1 MILKQMPIL
10 LFILIISNVY
20 GQHDLTE
27 LPLDRFRPNSVYRIP
42 VTDVEKPAYP
52 VIDMHSHN
60 YAQSEK
66 EIEQWVKTMDKLGI
80 EKTVI
85 LSKQTGAGFDSVLTK
100 YSKYPEKFEIWCGID
115 FTGYDTDPN
124 WTENAIKELERC
136 HRIGATGVGELGDK
150 GEGLVYSIPTPAYGL
165 HIDDPAM
172 RPILDKCAEL
182 DMPVNIHVAEPIW
195 MYEEMDSTND
205 GLMNAYTW
213 RIDLSKKN
221 ILSHSELIQ
230 TLENALQRNPKTTFI
245 ACHFAN
251 CSYDLD
257 ILGNLLDK
265 YPNLWADNSARYA
278 ETAPIPRYM
287 KSFYNKY
294 QNRLV
299 YGTDMGFNEDMYKI
313 TFRILE
319 TEDEHFYE
327 TELFNYHWPCNGF
340 NLSDSVLTKIYK
352 ENALIILNSK

>member
-1 MILKQMPIL
+1 MPLL
-10 LFILIISNVY
+10 LFIFIISNVY

-27 LPLDRFRPNSVYRIP
+27 LPLNKFRPKSVYRIP
-42 VTDVEKPAYP
+42 LTNVEKPAYP
-52 VIDMHSHN
+52 VIDMHSHD

-85 LSKQTGAGFDSVLTK
+85 LSKQTGAGFDSVLAK

-115 FTGYDTDPN
+115 FTGYDTDTN

-136 HRIGATGVGELGDK
+136 HRMGATGVGELGDK
-150 GEGLVYSIPTPAYGL
+150 GKGLVYSVPTPAYGL
-165 HIDDPAM
+165 HIDDPAIK
-172 RPILDKCAEL
+172 PILDKCAEL

-213 RIDLSKKN
+213 RIDLSEKN
-221 ILSHSELIQ
+221 ILNHNELIQ

-251 CSYDLD
+251 CSFDLE
-257 ILGNLLDK
+257 ILGNLLDN

-340 NLSDSVLTKIYK
+340 GLPDSVLKKIYK

>member
-1 MILKQMPIL
+1 MILKQMPLL
-10 LFILIISNVY
+10 LFIFIISNVY

-27 LPLDRFRPNSVYRIP
+27 LPLNKFRPKSVYRIP
-42 VTDVEKPAYP
+42 LTNVEKPAYP
-52 VIDMHSHN
+52 VIDMHSHD

-85 LSKQTGAGFDSVLTK
+85 LSKQTGAGFDSVLAK

-115 FTGYDTDPN
+115 FTGYDTDTN

-136 HRIGATGVGELGDK
+136 HRMGATGVGELGDK
-150 GEGLVYSIPTPAYGL
+150 GKGLVYSVPTPAYGL
-165 HIDDPAM
+165 HIDDPAIK
-172 RPILDKCAEL
+172 PILDKCAEL

-213 RIDLSKKN
+213 RIDLSEKN
-221 ILSHSELIQ
+221 ILNHNELIQ

-251 CSYDLD
+251 CSFDLE
-257 ILGNLLDK
+257 ILGNLLDN

-319 TEDEHFYE
+319 TEDEHFY
-327 TELFNYHWPCNGF
+327 
-340 NLSDSVLTKIYK
+340 DSPDPHFL
-352 ENALIILNSK
+352 

>member
-1 MILKQMPIL
+1 MILKQMPLL
-10 LFILIISNVY
+10 LFIFIISNVY

-27 LPLDRFRPNSVYRIP
+27 LPLNKFRPKSVYRIP
-42 VTDVEKPAYP
+42 LTNVEKPAYP
-52 VIDMHSHN
+52 VIDMHSHD

-85 LSKQTGAGFDSVLTK
+85 LSKQTGAGFDSVLAK

-115 FTGYDTDPN
+115 FTGYDTDTN

-136 HRIGATGVGELGDK
+136 HRMGATGVGELGDK
-150 GEGLVYSIPTPAYGL
+150 GKGLVYSVPTPAYGL
-165 HIDDPAM
+165 HIDDPAIK
-172 RPILDKCAEL
+172 PILDKCAEL

-213 RIDLSKKN
+213 RIDLSEKN
-221 ILSHSELIQ
+221 ILNHNELIQ

-251 CSYDLD
+251 CSFDLE
-257 ILGNLLDK
+257 ILGNLLDN

-340 NLSDSVLTKIYK
+340 GLPDSVLKKIYK

>member
-1 MILKQMPIL
+1 MLKQIPLL
-10 LFILIISNVY
+10 LFLFVISNVY
-20 GQHDLTE
+20 GQYDLSE
-27 LPLDRFRPNSVYRIP
+27 LPLNRFRPNSVYRIP
-42 VTDVEKPAYP
+42 LTNVEKPAYP
-52 VIDMHSHN
+52 VIDMHSHD

-66 EIEQWVKTMDKLGI
+66 EIEQWVKTMEKLGI

-85 LSKQTGAGFDSVLTK
+85 LSKQTGTGFDSVLAK

-115 FTGYDTDPN
+115 FTGYDTDTN

-136 HRIGATGVGELGDK
+136 HRMGAKGVGELGDK
-150 GEGLVYSIPTPAYGL
+150 GEGLVYSKPTPAYGL

-172 RPILDKCAEL
+172 KPILDKCAEL
-182 DMPVNIHVAEPIW
+182 DLPVNIHVAEPIW

-221 ILSHSELIQ
+221 ILNHSELIQ

-257 ILGNLLDK
+257 ILGNLLDN

-340 NLSDSVLTKIYK
+340 NLSDSVLKKIYK

>member
-1 MILKQMPIL
+1 MSLL
-10 LFILIISNVY
+10 LFIFIISNVY
-20 GQHDLTE
+20 GQYDLTE
-27 LPLDRFRPNSVYRIP
+27 LPLNKFRPNSVYRIP
-42 VTDVEKPAYP
+42 LTNVEKPSYP
-52 VIDMHSHN
+52 VIDMHSHD
-60 YAQSEK
+60 YAQSEN

-80 EKTVI
+80 EKTVV
-85 LSKQTGAGFDSVLTK
+85 LSKQTGAGFDSVLAK

-115 FTGYDTDPN
+115 FTGYDTYTN
-124 WTENAIKELERC
+124 WTENAVKELERC
-136 HRIGATGVGELGDK
+136 NRMGATGVGELGDK
-150 GEGLVYSIPTPAYGL
+150 GKGLIYSIPTPAYGL

-172 RPILDKCAEL
+172 KPILDKCAEL
-182 DMPVNIHVAEPIW
+182 GMPVNIHVAEPIW

-213 RIDLSKKN
+213 RIDLSAKN
-221 ILSHSELIQ
+221 ILNHSELIQ

-245 ACHFAN
+245 ACHFVN
-251 CSYDLD
+251 CSYDLE
-257 ILGNLLDK
+257 ILGNLLDN

-294 QNRLV
+294 QDRLV
-299 YGTDMGFNEDMYKI
+299 YGTDMGFDEDMYKV

-327 TELFNYHWPCNGF
+327 IELFNYHWPCNGF
-340 NLSDSVLTKIYK
+340 NLSDSVLKKIYK
-352 ENALIILNSK
+352 ENALLILNLK

>member
-1 MILKQMPIL
+1 MLKQIPLL
-10 LFILIISNVY
+10 LFLFIISNVY
-20 GQHDLTE
+20 GQHNLTE
-27 LPLDRFRPNSVYRIP
+27 LPLNRFRPTSVYRNP
-42 VTDVEKPAYP
+42 VTNVEKPAYP
-52 VIDMHSHN
+52 VIDMHSHD

-85 LSKQTGAGFDSVLTK
+85 LSKQSGAGFDSVFVK

-115 FTGYDTDPN
+115 FTGYDTDTN

-136 HRIGATGVGELGDK
+136 NRIGAKGVGELGDK
-150 GEGLVYSIPTPAYGL
+150 GKGLVYSIPTPAYGL

-172 RPILDKCAEL
+172 KPILDKCAEL

-195 MYEEMDSTND
+195 MYEKMDSTND
-205 GLMNAYTW
+205 GLMNAYSW
-213 RIDLSKKN
+213 RIDLSEKN
-221 ILSHSELIQ
+221 ILNHSELIQ

-251 CSYDLD
+251 CSYDLE
-257 ILGNLLDK
+257 ILANLLDK

-299 YGTDMGFNEDMYKI
+299 YGTDMGFDEDMYRI

-340 NLSDSVLTKIYK
+340 NLPDSVLKKIYR
-352 ENALIILNSK
+352 ENALIILNLK